1 LAASRSPPREHW
13 SPRFLPLV
21 ERHGSARVYEVGL
34 AAIGW
39 PPTIDQTAGRT
50 IISLS
55 EFDQI
60 SEKLKGLEK

>member
-1 LAASRSPPREHW
+1 
-13 SPRFLPLV
+13 
-21 ERHGSARVYEVGL
+21 L